1 MTTTGTVRERPAVLK
16 VTDAASS
23 QLKKL
28 IETHNP
34 EAAGIRLAV
43 NEGGCNGLTYAM
55 DFAEE
60 KGAADEVMEINGI
73 QLLIDPMAVMY
84 LVGTEMD
91 FVEEKLGSNF
101 VFRNPNETGRCG
113 CGESFNV

>member
-1 MTTTGTVRERPAVLK
+1 MTEIKPNNNLLSITPK
-16 VTDAASS
+16 AAH

-28 IETHNP
+28 KDLHNP
-34 EAAGIRLAV
+34 DAVGIRLGV
-43 NEGGCNGLTYAM
+43 KEGGCNGMTYSM

-60 KGAADEVMEINGI
+60 QGPGDEVMELHGVSIF
-73 QLLIDPMAVMY
+73 IDPMSTMY

-91 FVEEKLGSNF
+91 FVEENFGASF

-113 CGESFNV
+113 CGESFSI

>member
-1 MTTTGTVRERPAVLK
+1 MTEIKPNNNFLSITPK
-16 VTDAASS
+16 AAH

-28 IETHNP
+28 KDLHNP
-34 EAAGIRLAV
+34 DAIGIRLGV
-43 NEGGCNGLTYAM
+43 KEGGCNGMTYSM

-60 KGAADEVMEINGI
+60 HGPGDEVMELNGVCI
-73 QLLIDPMAVMY
+73 FIDPMSTMY

-91 FVEEKLGSNF
+91 FVEENFGASF

-113 CGESFNV
+113 CGESFSI

>member
-1 MTTTGTVRERPAVLK
+1 MTTSDTARARPAVLK
-16 VTDAASS
+16 VTEAASS

-28 IETHNP
+28 IETHSP
-34 EAAGIRLAV
+34 DAAGIRLAV

-60 KGAADEVMEINGI
+60 KGAADEVMEINGV
-73 QLLIDPMAVMY
+73 QLMIDPMAVMY